1 MRAILVPSPGG
12 PEALVFG
19 EAPDPVRGP
28 DEVLVRVKATAVN
41 RADLL
46 QAAGKYP
53 PPPGAPEILG
63 LEAAGVVEGTGEN
76 VFFLLAGGGYAE
88 KVAVPRGMLM
98 PIPEPMGFVEA
109 ASIPEAWFTAYLNL
123 FLEAGLKAGEK
134 ALIHAAGS
142 GVGTAALQLVRR
154 AGATAV
160 ATVRSPR
167 KLGVTLTLGAT
178 LAIDTSAK
186 DFAEEIEKAWG
197 PGAVDVVLDPVGG
210 SFLERNIR
218 VMARGGRL
226 VLIASMG
233 GGSSTIDLR
242 SVLLKR
248 LRIVGST
255 LRSRP
260 TPEKIALTEAFVRDV
275 LPGFSDG
282 TLATVVDSVLP
293 LARAG
298 DAFRRMAANENVGKI
313 VLTVD

>member
-1 MRAILVPSPGG
+1 MRAILVPAPGG

-19 EAPDPVRGP
+19 EAPDPVPGP
-28 DEVLVRVKATAVN
+28 DEILVRVKATAVN

-63 LEAAGVVEGTGEN
+63 LEAAGVVEGTGEK

-98 PIPEPMGFVEA
+98 PIPEPMSFVEA

-167 KLGVTLTLGAT
+167 KLGVTLALGAT

-186 DFAEEIEKAWG
+186 DFAEEIETAWG
-197 PGAVDVVLDPVGG
+197 PGAVNVVLDPVGG

-218 VMARGGRL
+218 VLARGGRL

-242 SVLLKR
+242 PVLLKR

-255 LRSRP
+255 LRARP

>member
-1 MRAILVPSPGG
+1 LKAVLVPSPGG
-12 PEALVFG
+12 PEALVYG
-19 EAPDPVRGP
+19 EAPDPVPGP

-53 PPPGAPEILG
+53 PPPGASEILG
-63 LEAAGVVEGTGEN
+63 LEAAGVVEGTGQRA
-76 VFFLLAGGGYAE
+76 FFLLPGGGYAE
-88 KVAVPRGMLM
+88 KVAVPLRMLM
-98 PIPEPMGFVEA
+98 PIPGKMSFVEA
-109 ASIPEAWFTAYLNL
+109 ASVPEVWITAYLNL
-123 FLEAGLKAGEK
+123 FLEAGMKGGEK
-134 ALIHAAGS
+134 ALIHAAAS

-154 AGATAV
+154 AGGTAIAT
-160 ATVRSPR
+160 TRSPR
-167 KLGVTLTLGAT
+167 KLGTTLSLGAA
-178 LAIDTSAK
+178 LSIDTSTK
-186 DFAEEIEKAWG
+186 DFVAEIEKAFG
-197 PGAVDVVLDPVGG
+197 PSAVDVVLDPVGG
-210 SFLERNIR
+210 AFLERNLR

-242 SVLLKR
+242 SVLVKR

-260 TPEKIALTEAFVRDV
+260 AAEKAALTEAFVRDV

-282 TLATVVDSVLP
+282 SLVTVVDSVLP

>member
-1 MRAILVPSPGG
+1 
-12 PEALVFG
+12 
-19 EAPDPVRGP
+19 
-28 DEVLVRVKATAVN
+28 VN

-53 PPPGAPEILG
+53 PPHGAPEILG

-167 KLGVTLTLGAT
+167 KLGVTLSLGAT
-178 LAIDTSAK
+178 FAIDTSAK